1 MYLAAL
7 LLCLSLAMSLAP
19 NPASILP
26 LKPSNALQMFNVIG
40 QLKTLKRTGWVN
52 HGIPMPESVADHMY
66 RMSML
71 GFFITDAEVNK
82 DRLIKICLCHDLA
95 EAVVGDITP
104 HDGVSKEEKRRLE
117 EEALKGIISGLEHE
131 AIAGEILDL
140 WLEYEEGTSRDAMV
154 ARNLD
159 KFEMIVQAD
168 EYERANPGKRLDQF
182 FESTRDYFDHPEVAA
197 WALDL
202 RSARAAR
209 LQGEL

>member
-1 MYLAAL
+1 MLLVFL
-7 LLCLSLAMSLAP
+7 LLSTSLSLTLMAAQVP
-19 NPASILP
+19 V
-26 LKPSNALQMFNVIG
+26 KPSNALQIFRVIG

-52 HGIPMPESVADHMY
+52 HGIPLPESVADHMY

-71 GFFITDAEVNK
+71 GFLITDAEVNK

-104 HDGVSKEEKRRLE
+104 HDGVSKEDKRRLE
-117 EEALKGIISGLEHE
+117 EEALKSIIGGLEHDT
-131 AIAGEILDL
+131 IAGEIMDL
-140 WLEYEEGTSRDAMV
+140 WLEYEEGTSRDAQV

-168 EYERANPGKRLDQF
+168 EYERANPGKHLDQF

-197 WALDL
+197 WAREL
-202 RSARAAR
+202 RDGREAR
-209 LQGEL
+209 LRQEL